1 MMPLALAPTGTPL
14 RLEALHG
21 GLRLRQRLADLG
33 LTPGVVLRLVQNDPS
48 GPLILALRDDSRL
61 ALGRGMACQI
71 MVAAAEDSA
80 VAGAAEED
88 TAGAA
93 AAAERLSLQGQM
105 SEPFDPSKG
114 AASDALASGA
124 ALDAAPVPLGGHR

>member
-71 MVAAAEDSA
+71 MVGIAKEDAPDAAATPEQTP
-80 VAGAAEED
+80 VRGH
-88 TAGAA
+88 AA
-93 AAAERLSLQGQM
+93 ASRVLDDGV
-105 SEPFDPSKG
+105 
-114 AASDALASGA
+114 ASDALASGA